1 MANAKLSNPFPEY
14 GYFGP
19 EYFCDREQ
27 ETEQLIEALTNGSNV
42 TLMAPRRIGKTGLI
56 HHAFERMKAKDKKAQ
71 CFYVDIFS
79 TKTFDQMVQF
89 IANAVMGRL
98 DTPSQT
104 LKRKLNSFVT
114 ALRPTMSADPITGM
128 STFSFAIA
136 PDDAKQTLQQ
146 VFDYM
151 KASELPCYL
160 AIDEFQQISHYNEI
174 GADAFIRSIIQ
185 FVPNVHII
193 FSGSQQ
199 HLLTDLFMSPKHPF
213 FNSSQIM
220 SIKEIDIDK
229 YRNFANGFF
238 AKQKRKLSADVF
250 SYLYTMVD
258 GQTWY
263 IQKILNRLYRNPNG
277 ELERDNVLEAVNQ
290 IIAEQE
296 INYQSNYNL
305 LTENQARL
313 LIAVAQ
319 EDIVSA
325 PTALEFIHRYHLPAP
340 SSIKL
345 AISSLI
351 EKEFLYQDPLRGYL
365 IYDRF
370 FGMWLKRLVHL

>member
-1 MANAKLSNPFPEY
+1 MANVKLSNPFPEY

-27 ETEQLIEALTNGSNV
+27 ETEQLLEALTNGSNV

-56 HHAFERMKAKDKKAQ
+56 HHVFERMKAKDKKAQ

-89 IANAVMGRL
+89 VANAVMGRL
-98 DTPSQT
+98 DTPSQA
-104 LKRKLNSFVT
+104 LKKKLNSFVT

-128 STFSFAIA
+128 PTLSFSIA

-151 KASELPCYL
+151 KTSELPCYL

-199 HLLTDLFMSPKHPF
+199 HLLADLFMSPKHPF

-229 YRNFANGFF
+229 YRKFANGFF
-238 AKQKRKLSADVF
+238 AKQKRELSADVF

-263 IQKILNRLYRNPNG
+263 VQKILNRLYRNPNG
-277 ELERDNVLEAVNQ
+277 ELARKSVLEAVNQ

-305 LTENQARL
+305 LTENQAKL
-313 LIAVAQ
+313 LIAIAQ
-319 EDIVSA
+319 EGIVNA

-345 AISSLI
+345 AITSLI

-365 IYDRF
+365 VYDRF
-370 FGMWLKRLVHL
+370 FGMWLKRLAY